1 MYALKNNKHC
11 KIDRRETR
19 NFKQLKTVL
28 IEGSISKSFE
38 DAINEWAET
47 GRFYVSNDG
56 YNCICGKPNIREI
69 CIITNIL
76 SGIELTVGNCCIKH
90 FCETDSNQ
98 FFKALAKISNDRA
111 RSANAAL
118 IKFAYNQKVFN
129 QWEYVFYSN
138 IWRRHNK
145 TLTPKQLARKQY
157 LNEKLLEAFKVTGTP
172 KGRLS

>member
-1 MYALKNNKHC
+1 MYALKINKHC

-47 GRFYVSNDG
+47 NRYYVSDDG
-56 YNCICGKPNIREI
+56 NNCICGKTNIREI

-76 SGIELTVGNCCIKH
+76 SGKELTVGNCCINH
-90 FCETDSNQ
+90 FCTTDSNL
-98 FFKALAKISNDRA
+98 FFRALAKISRDHA

-118 IKFAYNQKVFN
+118 IKFAHNRNVFDH
-129 QWEYVFYSN
+129 WEFAFYSN
-138 IWRRHNK
+138 IWRKHNK
-145 TLTPKQLARKQY
+145 SLSPKQLARKRY
-157 LNEKLLEAFKVTGTP
+157 LNEKLLEAFKITDTL
-172 KGRLS
+172 KGVR